1 MNEAKKILLKAL
13 AAVKQYALI
22 ALLAIGLGV
31 AIGLVHNAIAQ
42 RDTGSQANEGQGY
55 QGSANPKRYL
65 YLDRY
70 MGSQNQQ
77 ASKGNQNQQDD
88 DSQIHSVPDTG
99 STAVLLGL
107 SFVLVAMAQRR
118 RTIVSNNA
126 GCKVCRFAGLRNIP
140 R

>member
-1 MNEAKKILLKAL
+1 
-13 AAVKQYALI
+13 
-22 ALLAIGLGV
+22 
-31 AIGLVHNAIAQ
+31 
-42 RDTGSQANEGQGY
+42 
-55 QGSANPKRYL
+55 
-65 YLDRY
+65 

-107 SFVLVAMAQRR
+107 SFALVAMAQRR
-118 RTIVSNNA
+118 RTIVQIMLAAKS
-126 GCKVCRFAGLRNIP
+126 VDLRGLRNIP